1 MCGFPKNLV
10 YVLVDLVCVLI
21 VALPIMILKFAGQPS
36 QRGFFCDDQTISYP
50 FYESTVPTW
59 MLVIFGGGIPLL
71 CMLVGEAVYIHRTTK
86 TEGEE
91 KKKFPFLP
99 YFIRVYKTVGI
110 FLFGTLSTQC
120 LTDLFKYTI
129 GRLRPNFLSVC
140 APDYSRFNC
149 TDAMGRYVYV
159 TDYVCTGDP
168 DQIRESRLSFISGH
182 ASLSFFFMV
191 YLVLYL
197 QVRITWRQSWLLK
210 PFLQVVAV
218 ILAQLTM
225 LSRVNDN
232 KHHWSD
238 VLAGTALG
246 TFVALLVGLSVSD
259 LFPKMRQNPDQS
271 VVPERVTPRPED
283 EEEGAL
289 EVVATGD
296 GENGKRN
303 SQGMTTIM

>member
-1 MCGFPKNLV
+1 MDYQIEKACANKLEPKHSKASPQRMVTRPSQVFSHSISKDKQTTGGNHQ
-10 YVLVDLVCVLI
+10 VCIISHLAVQGCHLASLC
-21 VALPIMILKFAGQPS
+21 VALPIVILKFAGQPS

-59 MLVIFGGGIPLL
+59 MLVIL
-71 CMLVGEAVYIHRTTK
+71 
-86 TEGEE
+86 
-91 KKKFPFLP
+91 
-99 YFIRVYKTVGI
+99 TVGI

-246 TFVALLVGLSVSD
+246 TFVALLVFSKIYYEMPEQETLQKNPVREEEQLISHYGSVS
-259 LFPKMRQNPDQS
+259 L
-271 VVPERVTPRPED
+271 RPLSED
-283 EEEGAL
+283 AAE
-289 EVVATGD
+289 
-296 GENGKRN
+296 
-303 SQGMTTIM
+303 S